1 MQHLDRNTEPANF
14 ASTGYCVPSESGD
27 AGKRAAN
34 ATGSRK
40 LSGGLKQR
48 HVVML
53 SIGGSIGAGLFV
65 GSGHAIA
72 EAGPAAVLAYVFAS
86 LLVVM
91 VMRMLGEM
99 ACAMPDSGSFSTYAD
114 KAIGPW
120 AGFTIGW
127 MYWWFWVLVVPLE
140 ATAAANILNGWLPQ
154 IPVWELSLL
163 VTAVLTVANL
173 ASVKNYGELEF
184 WFAIIKV
191 TGILIFIGCG
201 IAAMSGWIPS
211 VHLTPWRTL
220 TEHGGFAPRGMAPIA
235 GALLTTMFTFLGTE
249 VVTIAA
255 AESENPAR
263 EIGRAITSVVWRISL
278 FYIGS
283 ILVII
288 CVIPWNDPDLTRLGA
303 YQAVLRVFHVPYA
316 RVITD
321 CLILVAVGSC
331 LNSALYTASRM
342 MYSLGTRIQAPSFVT
357 RTTSSGVPANA
368 VIASSC
374 VAFLA
379 CASNYLAP
387 KYVFDALLATTG
399 AIALLVYLVITVS
412 QLRLHRTL
420 AAEGHLKVKMWLHPF
435 LGMVVVALI
444 AGAFAVMLCSEDHRR
459 EVVATLGCSAALAA
473 FGYVRQQ
480 RRRVKAHVAGAGVA
494 GGT

>member
-1 MQHLDRNTEPANF
+1 MRQIDSPPSLVDAASAGYANLDSHTG
-14 ASTGYCVPSESGD
+14 ASPDSHRLAD
-27 AGKRAAN
+27 
-34 ATGSRK
+34 
-40 LSGGLKQR
+40 GLKQR

-72 EAGPAAVLAYVFAS
+72 EAGPAAVLAYVFGS
-86 LLVVM
+86 LLVVT

-114 KAIGPW
+114 KAIGSW

-140 ATAAANILNGWLPQ
+140 ATAAANILNGWLPDV
-154 IPVWELSLL
+154 PVWQLSVL
-163 VTAVLTVANL
+163 VTAALTVANL

-191 TGILIFIGCG
+191 TGILLFIGLG
-201 IAAMSGWIPS
+201 IAALSGLLPA
-211 VHLTPWRTL
+211 VHVTPWQTM
-220 TEHGGFAPRGMAPIA
+220 TGHGGFIPRGMAPIV

-283 ILVII
+283 VLVII
-288 CVIPWNDPDLTRLGA
+288 CTVPWNDPDLTRLGA
-303 YQAVLRVFHVPYA
+303 YQAVLRSFHVPYA
-316 RVITD
+316 QLITD
-321 CLILVAVGSC
+321 GLILVAVGSC

-342 MYSLGTRIQAPSFVT
+342 MYSLGRRQQAPQFVT
-357 RTTSSGVPANA
+357 RTTANGVPARA
-368 VIASSC
+368 VMASSL
-374 VAFLA
+374 VAFVA
-379 CASNYLAP
+379 CGANYLAP
-387 KYVFDALLATTG
+387 KYVFDALLSTTG
-399 AIALLVYLVITVS
+399 AIALLVYLVIAVS
-412 QLRLHRTL
+412 QLRLHKRL
-420 AAEGHLKVKMWLHPF
+420 VAAGPLKVKMWLHPF
-435 LGMVVVALI
+435 LGVLVVALI
-444 AGAFAVMLCSEDHRR
+444 GGAFVVMVMSEDHRR
-459 EVVATLGCSAALAA
+459 EVAATLGCCAALAA
-473 FGYVRQQ
+473 VGYLRQ
-480 RRRVKAHVAGAGVA
+480 RRALAKHPTQRMR
-494 GGT
+494 

>member
-1 MQHLDRNTEPANF
+1 MRQIDRQARLINSAPAGYADPGPRVG
-14 ASTGYCVPSESGD
+14 ASPDSHRLAD
-27 AGKRAAN
+27 
-34 ATGSRK
+34 
-40 LSGGLKQR
+40 GLKQR

-72 EAGPAAVLAYVFAS
+72 EAGPAAVLAYVFGS
-86 LLVVM
+86 LLVVT

-114 KAIGPW
+114 KAIGSW

-140 ATAAANILNGWLPQ
+140 ATAAANILNGWAPDV
-154 IPVWELSLL
+154 PVWQISVL
-163 VTAVLTVANL
+163 VTAALTVVNL

-191 TGILIFIGCG
+191 TGILLFIGCG
-201 IAAMSGWIPS
+201 IAAIAGLLPS
-211 VHLTPWRTL
+211 VHLTPWHTM
-220 TEHGGFAPRGMAPIA
+220 TGHGGFIPRGMAPIV

-283 ILVII
+283 VLVII
-288 CVIPWNDPDLTRLGA
+288 CTVPWNDPDLTRLGA
-303 YQAVLRVFHVPYA
+303 YQAVLRNFHIPYA
-316 RVITD
+316 QLITD
-321 CLILVAVGSC
+321 GLILVAVGSC

-342 MYSLGTRIQAPSFVT
+342 MYSLGRRAQAPRFVT
-357 RTTSSGVPANA
+357 RTTASGVPARA
-368 VIASSC
+368 VMVSSL
-374 VAFLA
+374 VAFVA
-379 CASNYLAP
+379 CGANYLAP
-387 KYVFDALLATTG
+387 KYVFDALLSTTG
-399 AIALLVYLVITVS
+399 AIALLVYLVIAVS
-412 QLRLHRTL
+412 QLRLHKRLVST
-420 AAEGHLKVKMWLHPF
+420 GQLKVRMWLHPY
-435 LGMVVVALI
+435 LGVLVVVLI
-444 AGAFAVMLCSEDHRR
+444 CSAFVVMVCSKDHRR
-459 EVVATLGCSAALAA
+459 EVAATLCCCTALAVL
-473 FGYVRQQ
+473 GYARK
-480 RRRVKAHVAGAGVA
+480 RRL
-494 GGT
+494 

>member
-1 MQHLDRNTEPANF
+1 MGATTERSPSIGSQHL
-14 ASTGYCVPSESGD
+14 GD
-27 AGKRAAN
+27 
-34 ATGSRK
+34 
-40 LSGGLKQR
+40 GLKQR

-72 EAGPAAVLAYVFAS
+72 EAGPAAVLAYVFGS
-86 LLVVM
+86 LLVVT

-114 KAIGPW
+114 KAIGSW

-140 ATAAANILNGWLPQ
+140 ATAAAHILNGWLPEV
-154 IPVWELSLL
+154 PVWQFSVL
-163 VTAVLTVANL
+163 VTAALTAVNL
-173 ASVKNYGELEF
+173 ASVKNYGEMEF
-184 WFAIIKV
+184 WFSIIKV
-191 TGILIFIGCG
+191 TAILLFIGCG
-201 IAAMSGWIPS
+201 VAAIAGFVPS
-211 VHLTPWRTL
+211 VHLTPWQTI
-220 TEHGGFAPRGMAPIA
+220 TGHDGFAPRGMAPIV

-288 CVIPWNDPDLTRLGA
+288 CVVPWNNPDLTRLGA
-303 YQAVLRVFHVPYA
+303 YQAVLQAFHVPYA
-316 RVITD
+316 RLITD
-321 CLILVAVGSC
+321 TLILVAVGSC

-342 MYSLGTRIQAPSFVT
+342 MYSLGRRSQAPAFVT
-357 RTTSSGVPANA
+357 HTTASGVPARA
-368 VIASSC
+368 VLASSL

-379 CASNYLAP
+379 CGANYLAP
-387 KYVFDALLATTG
+387 KYVFDALLSTTG
-399 AIALLVYLVITVS
+399 AIALLVYLVIAVS
-412 QLRLHRTL
+412 QLRLRKRLL
-420 AAEGHLKVKMWLHPF
+420 AAGPLKVRMWLHPF
-435 LGMVVVALI
+435 LGILVVLMI
-444 AGAFAVMLCSEDHRR
+444 GGAFAVMVASEDHRR
-459 EVVATLGCSAALAA
+459 EVIATLGCCAALAVA
-473 FGYVRQQ
+473 GYLRQ
-480 RRRVKAHVAGAGVA
+480 RRFQA
-494 GGT
+494 